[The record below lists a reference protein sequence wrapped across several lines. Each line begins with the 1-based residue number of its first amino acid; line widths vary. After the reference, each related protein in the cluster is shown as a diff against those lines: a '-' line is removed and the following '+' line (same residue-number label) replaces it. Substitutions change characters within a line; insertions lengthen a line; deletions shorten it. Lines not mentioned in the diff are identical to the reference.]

1 MKYDLCVKN
10 AKIVTASEIFDGE
23 LYVKDGKVAAVTAPG
38 AGMDA
43 EKVVDAGGKYL
54 MPGAI
59 DPHLHGGHGTPERE
73 TFECSGMA
81 AAAGGITTVLEQ
93 PLSNPSTVT
102 VQAFLDKKAEA
113 DKKFVV
119 DFGLWGGLVPGHLDE
134 MEDIFKLGGGAFK
147 SFMCRCS
154 NYPSTN
160 DGILL
165 EGMKMLAKFGGLSAV
180 HAENDTLIQELADK
194 FNAEGK
200 TDAQAFIDCHPP
212 YSELEAVLRYIFIA
226 KQAPGCKAHVVHCSL
241 PEGVTAVHEAQ
252 QQGVDITVETCPQYL
267 GLCEDDLYALGGVA
281 KCDPPV
287 RSRETV
293 EKLWDCVKAG
303 KVDMIASDHSPH
315 PFERKVVDK
324 DNFPYASE
332 GVTGL
337 QTMLPVMLSEGVAKR
352 GLKLT
357 DVVRM
362 MSVNPAKRFGLYGRK
377 GALEVGFDADFILV
391 DMDREWVCKAEDMHY
406 LNKHTPFNGRTFQG
420 YIAETY
426 VRGTLVCKDNKIM
439 VEPGFGKY
447 YPMEMNK

>member
-1 MKYDLCVKN
+1 MKYDLSVKN
-10 AKIVTASEIFDGE
+10 AKIVTDKDIYEGE

-38 AGMDA
+38 AGLEA
-43 EKVVDAGGKYL
+43 ATVVDAGGKYL

-73 TFECSGMA
+73 TFECSGKA

-93 PLSNPSTVT
+93 PLSVPSTVT
-102 VQAFLDKKAEA
+102 LEAFLEKKADA

-134 MEDIFKLGGGAFK
+134 MEKIFELGGGAFK

-165 EGMKMLAKFGGLSAV
+165 EGMRMLAKFGGLSAV

-194 FNAEGK
+194 FNAQGK
-200 TDAQAFIDCHPP
+200 KDAQAFIDCHPP

-226 KQAPGCKAHVVHCSL
+226 RQAPGCKAHVVHCSL
-241 PEGVTAVHEAQ
+241 PAGVRAVHKAQ
-252 QQGVDITVETCPQYL
+252 QEGLDITVETCPQYL

-287 RSRETV
+287 RPRAMVDE
-293 EKLWDCVKAG
+293 LWECVKAG
-303 KVDMIASDHSPH
+303 QVDMIASDHSPH
-315 PFERKVVDK
+315 PFERKVVAK

-337 QTMLPVMLSEGVAKR
+337 TTMLPVMLDEGVAKR
-352 GLKLT
+352 GLPLT

-362 MSVNPAKRFGLYGRK
+362 MSVNVAKRFGLWGRK
-377 GALEVGFDADFILV
+377 GALDVGFDADFILV
-391 DMDREWVCKAEDMHY
+391 DMDAKWVCKAENMHY
-406 LNKHTPFNGRTFQG
+406 ANKHTPFDGRTFQG
-420 YIAETY
+420 KICETY
-426 VRGTLVCKDNKIM
+426 VRGELVCKDNVIM
-439 VEPGFGKY
+439 KEPGFGKY
-447 YPMEMNK
+447 YRMEMDK